1 MNRPRLR
8 VTRPVIVAG
17 AATLMLAGGTAVATA
32 AVMSSASPVSG
43 SGVIDGCWTNAQI
56 NGSHVIVL
64 QDQGTSCPK
73 GTTAISWN
81 QSGPTGPAGPAGPT
95 GPAGTAG
102 PAGPAGPTGPAGTA
116 GPAGPAGPTGPAGPG
131 ITSLDQLGGLSC
143 DSGLG
148 TVQVTYNVVNSD
160 QESVSITCNSSSG
173 AF

>member
-17 AATLMLAGGTAVATA
+17 AVTLMLAAGTTVATA

-43 SGVIDGCWTNAQI
+43 SGVIDGCWTNAEI

-81 QSGPTGPAGPAGPT
+81 ESGPPGPTGPAGPAGPT
-95 GPAGTAG
+95 GPAGA
-102 PAGPAGPTGPAGTA
+102 A

-143 DSGLG
+143 DSGEG
-148 TVQVTYNVVNSD
+148 TVQVTYTVVNSD
-160 QESVSITCNSSSG
+160 QETVSITCNSSSG

>member
-17 AATLMLAGGTAVATA
+17 AVTLMLAAGTTVATA

-43 SGVIDGCWTNAQI
+43 SGVIDGCWTNAEI

-81 QSGPTGPAGPAGPT
+81 PVRPDGTGWSGRPDRTRRDCGTGWSGRPDRTRRDCGTGWSGRPDRTRRAGDLLAGPAKR
-95 GPAGTAG
+95 
-102 PAGPAGPTGPAGTA
+102 
-116 GPAGPAGPTGPAGPG
+116 
-131 ITSLDQLGGLSC
+131 
-143 DSGLG
+143 
-148 TVQVTYNVVNSD
+148 
-160 QESVSITCNSSSG
+160 
-173 AF
+173 AFL